1 MHEFAARIVATAR
14 RDGRYAPQAY
24 FFMLESLEYAHK
36 VLRLGRPEPSE
47 KRRPG
52 RQVQQQSEKKPEER
66 HVTGQE
72 LCEAI
77 RLYALDQFGLMAK
90 TVLNQWGV
98 NTTGDFGEIVFAMI
112 NAQQMK
118 KTPQDRREDFDNV
131 FDFESGLTQGF
142 RISIPE
148 DA

>member
-14 RDGRYAPQAY
+14 RDGRYAPQA
-24 FFMLESLEYAHK
+24 FFFILEALEYAHK
-36 VLRLGRPEPSE
+36 VLQMGRPQSSE
-47 KRRPG
+47 SAPTPQEGKKRD
-52 RQVQQQSEKKPEER
+52 ER

-90 TVLNQWGV
+90 TVLNQWGLAA
-98 NTTGDFGEIVFAMI
+98 TSDFGEIVFAMI
-112 NAQQMK
+112 EAQQMK
-118 KTPQDRREDFDNV
+118 KTEQDRREDFDNV
-131 FDFESGLTQGF
+131 FDFDSGLTQGF

-148 DA
+148 EA